1 MQLIGAY
8 LAWLGTAVA
17 LLAAAVGVYIM
28 VTPHHEIRLIR
39 QGNAAAAW
47 SLGGAL
53 VGLALPLASALTNA
67 VSLVDLA
74 LWGAVALVTQLL
86 GFMLVALV
94 MRDLRKGIEA
104 DRASYGITVAAV
116 AVALGLLNAGAL
128 TY

>member
-17 LLAAAVGVYIM
+17 LLAAAVAVYVM

-39 QGNAAAAW
+39 KGNAAAAW
-47 SLGGAL
+47 SLGGTL
-53 VGLALPLASALTNA
+53 VGLSLPLASALANA
-67 VSLVDLA
+67 VSLPDLA

-86 GFMLVALV
+86 GFLLVALV
-94 MRDLRKGIEA
+94 MRDLRAGIEA
-104 DRASYGITVAAV
+104 DRLSYGIMVAAV
-116 AVALGLLNAGAL
+116 AVALGVLNAGAL